1 MDCYKA
7 EDMVLSREDEKE
19 IEYAHAMT
27 GEPVE
32 ALAQWRKEKIA
43 EDLNDYLKKRNDMIS
58 KFAMRRV
65 YE

>member
-7 EDMVLSREDEKE
+7 EDMVLSREDEIE

-32 ALAQWRKEKIA
+32 KLAQWRKEKIA

-58 KFAMRRV
+58 KFATRRV

>member
-1 MDCYKA
+1 MYKRQ
-7 EDMVLSREDEKE
+7 VLSREDEKE

-32 ALAQWRKEKIA
+32 KLAQWRKEKIA